1 VSELGGTSALV
12 VGGAG
17 FVGGNLVR
25 EVLARDAAHVV
36 VIDNLLSAERE
47 NIPDDARVGFIGGS
61 IADDAVLAQLD
72 DEFDHVF
79 HLATYHGNQSSI
91 ADPLADHEHNLITT
105 LKLFERLK
113 DFGRVR
119 KVVYAASG
127 CTLAPHTY
135 GDAEAVVEDG
145 PVPLDLDSPY
155 QISKVVGEFY
165 SVYYHR
171 QHELPTVRARFQ
183 NVYGPGEIL
192 GAGRWR
198 GTPATVWRNVTPAFV
213 YRALKGMPLQLENEG
228 RASRDFIYVGDI
240 VDGLLR
246 CATAGEPGD
255 VYNLAS
261 GVETSIRELAETINR
276 LAGNDAA
283 VELLPARDW
292 DRSGH
297 RFGSTE
303 KARREL
309 GFEARVPLEDGLTRT
324 IDWMREHLSLI
335 DACVQRHAH
344 HMSGSAVGDGV
355 EVESDQPVEA

>member
-25 EVLARDAAHVV
+25 ELLARNATRVLVA
-36 VIDNLLSAERE
+36 DNLLSAERE
-47 NIPDDARVGFIGGS
+47 NVPDDVRVEFVEGS
-61 IADDAVLAQLD
+61 IADDAVLSKLD
-72 DEFDHVF
+72 DDFDNVF

-91 ADPLADHEHNLITT
+91 ANPLADHEHNLITT
-105 LKLFERLK
+105 LKLFERIK
-113 DFGRVR
+113 DFARVR

-135 GDAEAVVEDG
+135 GEAEAVVEDG

-165 SVYYHR
+165 SVYYHQ
-171 QHELPTVRARFQ
+171 QHRLPTVRARFQ

-246 CATAGEPGD
+246 CATGGAPGE

-276 LAGNDAA
+276 LAGNDAG

-309 GFEARVPLEDGLTRT
+309 GFEAQVSLEDGLARM
-324 IDWMREHLSLI
+324 IDWVRDHMGLI
-335 DACVQRHAH
+335 DACVQRHAR

-355 EVESDQPVEA
+355 KVEADQPVEA